1 MERQSTAPVFAIS
14 GASSMISLKFGN
26 RNNMHESLL
35 LLLLEMLTLVDI
47 RCMEHS
53 LHLSYRHFIEAVAP
67 PPPFKFTG
75 QEMMAMMMIAMQNL
89 MSVMRLERPLCL
101 SSRWRLPRIVIYL
114 TNPALPLLHQSCLP
128 HRAVNIW
135 CTEHSLH
142 LSDRHFV
149 KAVAPSLPSKFIGVT
164 IHGQEDDD
172 SDDSDT
178 EFDVSDALGKSL
190 ALVKQVTIAHSH
202 LPHWSGH

>member
-1 MERQSTAPVFAIS
+1 MARTVGSLQMERQSTAPVFAIS

-75 QEMMAMMMIAMQNL
+75 
-89 MSVMRLERPLCL
+89 
-101 SSRWRLPRIVIYL
+101 
-114 TNPALPLLHQSCLP
+114 
-128 HRAVNIW
+128 
-135 CTEHSLH
+135 
-142 LSDRHFV
+142 
-149 KAVAPSLPSKFIGVT
+149 VA
-164 IHGQEDDD
+164 IHGQEMAPDDGDDDD
-172 SDDSDT
+172 SDA
-178 EFDVSDALGKSL
+178 EFDVSDALRKAL
-190 ALVKQVTIAHSH
+190 VLVKQVTIAPHSH
-202 LPHWSGH
+202 LPH